1 MTRRQWHASCFIP
14 RFMFAILGT
23 IHNRDFYS
31 NPMLLT
37 QVCSMDHT
45 LRNSVLVEIWRILY
59 PRDWRRKWQPTP
71 VFLPGESQGQ
81 KSLVGC
87 RLGGRT
93 ELETTEALSSSSSSI
108 HKRGSPCVCVFF
120 SGEESACDAEDA
132 GDTGSIPELERP
144 PRETPPS
151 VFLPGESHGQYSLSL
166 AGYSP

>member
-1 MTRRQWHASCFIP
+1 
-14 RFMFAILGT
+14 MFAILGT

-45 LRNSVLVEIWRILY
+45 LRNTVLVEIWRILY

-93 ELETTEALSSSSSSI
+93 ELDTTEALSSSSSSI

-132 GDTGSIPELERP
+132 GDPGSIPGLERP
-144 PRETPPS
+144 PR
-151 VFLPGESHGQYSLSL
+151 GGHGHPLQYSCLENPMDST
-166 AGYSP
+166 AYPWQATVHRISQSQAN